1 MNQTGPPQIC
11 AQGGHTW
18 SHSDHLLSVHQA
30 PRPPSGPRSWNFP
43 LGIST
48 WMLQR
53 RLKFPRFK
61 TRLLF
66 PPATPASH
74 LPFTHQVL
82 TLDSPSPSPHPR
94 CGQFHTCWLCH
105 LYRLLPDTSPEDETA
120 PLPFSPPARATV
132 KCKRFL
138 AENQSIGS

>member
-1 MNQTGPPQIC
+1 MNQTGPRQIC
-11 AQGGHTW
+11 AQAGHTW

-30 PRPPSGPRSWNFP
+30 PRPPSGLRSCNCP

-53 RLKFPRFK
+53 QLKFHTFK
-61 TRLLF
+61 TGLLL

-74 LPFTHQVL
+74 LPFTHQAAHPGL
-82 TLDSPSPSPHPR
+82 TFALPTSQVWSVPHLLALPPLPTSPRHEPRRRNSPSA
-94 CGQFHTCWLCH
+94 F
-105 LYRLLPDTSPEDETA
+105 LPAT
-120 PLPFSPPARATV
+120 RATV